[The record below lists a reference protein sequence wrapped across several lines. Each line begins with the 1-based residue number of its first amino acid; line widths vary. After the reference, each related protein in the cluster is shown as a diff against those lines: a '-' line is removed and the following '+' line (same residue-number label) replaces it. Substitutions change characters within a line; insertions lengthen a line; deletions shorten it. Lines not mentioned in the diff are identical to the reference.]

1 MTQIDFLLNKQMMT
15 YTVDAYPFRISDV
28 HFINAPSHMERILSI
43 VKACVRK
50 EVTDRF
56 YVHSSVDDLPSS
68 IPKEILPKD
77 YKGGLQKTI
86 AELNG
91 KTMKR
96 SCQSW
101 LTRLSFLD
109 DHYAFLHKNREF
121 YLDEVKCRR
130 VNERLRRGKISFEA
144 DLFGLDG
151 NFKKLDID

>member
-1 MTQIDFLLNKQMMT
+1 MTFVGEVELWTNPDEICNGYIILVDLTNSRLAHMTQIDFLLNKQMMT

-56 YVHSSVDDLPSS
+56 YVHSSVDDLPPS

-91 KTMKR
+91 KTMKP
-96 SCQSW
+96 SCQS
-101 LTRLSFLD
+101 
-109 DHYAFLHKNREF
+109 
-121 YLDEVKCRR
+121 
-130 VNERLRRGKISFEA
+130 
-144 DLFGLDG
+144 
-151 NFKKLDID
+151 